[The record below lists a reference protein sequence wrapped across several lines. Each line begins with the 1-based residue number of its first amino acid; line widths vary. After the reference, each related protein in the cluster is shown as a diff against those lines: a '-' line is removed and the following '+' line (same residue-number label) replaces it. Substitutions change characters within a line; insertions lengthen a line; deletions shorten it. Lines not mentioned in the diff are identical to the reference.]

1 MKWNRK
7 GLLHALQEEFGEL
20 TRITDSANSTSE
32 NYAVDGHKG
41 HIGIIAAWSRTFC
54 GTCNRVRLTPSGHI
68 KTCLYGKNELDLRK
82 ELRAGL
88 SDEDIAQKIENAV
101 RHKAIDGN
109 IAEQQRSRVEES
121 MATIGG

>member
-1 MKWNRK
+1 M
-7 GLLHALQEEFGEL
+7 
-20 TRITDSANSTSE
+20 
-32 NYAVDGHKG
+32 
-41 HIGIIAAWSRTFC
+41 
-54 GTCNRVRLTPSGHI
+54 

-101 RHKAIDGN
+101 QHKAIDGN
-109 IAEQQRSRVEES
+109 QAEQQRSRVEES